1 MNGLTVGGE
10 GSHNSNDVPTKKNTK
25 AHKPKEIIKCIYCM
39 RKNCA
44 GCPLPFE
51 DKITL
56 RNFLLK
62 SKASTVSSYFF
73 FNDDIAQDKISANK
87 AKMFSKPDKVN
98 SKSKKAKTKGKP
110 ESIDDLQDE
119 NLDLELIVQFNKNY
133 CWGLYELLI
142 RG

>member
-1 MNGLTVGGE
+1 
-10 GSHNSNDVPTKKNTK
+10 
-25 AHKPKEIIKCIYCM
+25 M

-87 AKMFSKPDKVN
+87 AKMFPKPDKTG

-110 ESIDDLQDE
+110 ECIDDLQDD